1 MSCCSFSL
9 VRYNNPVLIDKHQP
23 DKKDV
28 GGPGKGGG
36 KGGPGKKSGEKDD
49 GKEDGS
55 ESGKGTS
62 AKDRSVTLEVWS
74 QQVFRAIVLWVH
86 PQKNCPAN
94 TSPTSQNAL

>member
-28 GGPGKGGG
+28 SGPGKGGG

-55 ESGKGTS
+55 ESGKGDKCQGQVS
-62 AKDRSVTLEVWS
+62 YFGGLVTAGL
-74 QQVFRAIVLWVH
+74 
-86 PQKNCPAN
+86 
-94 TSPTSQNAL
+94 